1 MLLASALTQLDRV
14 APPASEVFGVP
25 ALIGLSR
32 VAVATGDLAEAR
44 TRLDTALRLA
54 LQVRLGPVI
63 ATVAEAFAE
72 LAVAGASWPEAARL
86 LGLAAAARGAA
97 DRGSPDVDRTASA
110 ARAALA
116 GRFDVEYAATA
127 ELSSADAVA
136 ALSSAMNVS
145 SGLFGVP

>member
-1 MLLASALTQLDRV
+1 
-14 APPASEVFGVP
+14 
-25 ALIGLSR
+25 
-32 VAVATGDLAEAR
+32 VATGDLAEAR